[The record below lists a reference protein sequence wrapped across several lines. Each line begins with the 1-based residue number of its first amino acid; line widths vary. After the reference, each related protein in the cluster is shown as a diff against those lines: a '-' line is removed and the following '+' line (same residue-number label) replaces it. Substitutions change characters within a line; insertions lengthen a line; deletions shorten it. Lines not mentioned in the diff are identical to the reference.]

1 MSQAADRW
9 LRRGALAL
17 TLALTSSLTATVV
30 VVAWP
35 RVSRAMGVTPPPPEP
50 AYRAGQPVDVPTD
63 WIDGRDITVVLF
75 AQSGCG
81 ACQKAGPFFVELINS
96 VRNRAGFVLATHG
109 RDEDERFYAKSL
121 GVSDESIRA
130 TPEGAR
136 VRLTPTLLVVQR
148 DGRILHVWEGVGPEQ
163 QQKAIRNTILSA
175 IN

>member
-1 MSQAADRW
+1 MRQAADRW

-17 TLALTSSLTATVV
+17 TLAIASSLTATVV

-63 WIDGRDITVVLF
+63 WIDDRDVTVVLF

-81 ACQKAGPFFVELINS
+81 ACQKAGPFFVELIKTL
-96 VRNRAGFVLATHG
+96 RDRAGFVLATHG
-109 RDEDERFYAKSL
+109 RAEDERFYAKSL
-121 GVSDESIRA
+121 GVDDGSIYA
-130 TPEGAR
+130 TPDAAR
-136 VRLTPTLLVVQR
+136 VKLTPTLLVVKR
-148 DGRILHVWEGVGPEQ
+148 DGRILHAWEGVGPED
-163 QQKAIRNTILSA
+163 QQKTIRDAILSA